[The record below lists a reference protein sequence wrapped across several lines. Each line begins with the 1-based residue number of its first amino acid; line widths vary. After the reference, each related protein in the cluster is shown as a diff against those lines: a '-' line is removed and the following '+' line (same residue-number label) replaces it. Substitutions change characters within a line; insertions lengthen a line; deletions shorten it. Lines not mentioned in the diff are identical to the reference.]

1 MENEQIL
8 IKRKKVK
15 KYLFIFFVGFIL
27 LNSFIYWVEYR
38 RYVLLAPSSLQEA
51 RKEFTKAIIPHMYY
65 TFLVKTVRIDFQNQ
79 LLAPLKKI
87 RNYFYHKGLEKL
99 PPNEA
104 EGALWFDLF
113 EARLYNY
120 SVRASYGSMAKH
132 YGVHFAKDFIDKVY
146 ANIEL
151 LSKYPLA
158 DDSISE
164 LGGSVVETY
173 LDLINIYVADFHL
186 NLDGYTLSNENMK
199 MISTN
204 TQFHQRFVTLY
215 EWEKEFLAYHKEHHP
230 MQYASVMST
239 QKGWYSPYI
248 KYYDKMYLTSSF
260 ILFYKIHNNHFSCDA
275 DKEYWE
281 SIEEAKQKILDF
293 SQTYAVPTKS
303 LETFKRQIAYL
314 QIDNLSNANE
324 QNSTSTNPLKLT
336 INCNYKTNKEKQQ

>member
-1 MENEQIL
+1 MKKPYIL
-8 IKRKKVK
+8 PQRIKT
-15 KYLFIFFVGFIL
+15 YLLVFIVGFII
-27 LNSFIYWVEYR
+27 LNSLIYWVEYR
-38 RYVLLAPSSLQEA
+38 RYVISAPLSLQEA
-51 RKEFTKAIIPHMYY
+51 RKEFTKAIIPHIYY
-65 TFLVKTVRIDFQNQ
+65 TFLVKTVRIDFQNP
-79 LLAPLKKI
+79 LLSPIKAL

-132 YGVHFAKDFIDKVY
+132 YGVHFASYFIDDVY

-164 LGGSVVETY
+164 LGGSVIETY

-186 NLDGYTLSNENMK
+186 NLDEYTLSNENMK
-199 MISTN
+199 MISIN
-204 TQFHQRFVTLY
+204 AEFYQRFVTLY

-230 MQYASVMST
+230 IQYTSVMST

-260 ILFYKIHNNHFSCDA
+260 ILFYKIHNNLFSCDA
-275 DKEYWE
+275 DKQYWE
-281 SIEEAKQKILDF
+281 SIEDAKQKILDF
-293 SQTYAVPTKS
+293 SQTYTVPTKS
-303 LETFKRQIAYL
+303 LETFKKQMAYL
-314 QIDNLSNANE
+314 HIDNLFNTNE
-324 QNSTSTNPLKLT
+324 QKSASTNPLKPM
-336 INCNYKTNKEKQQ
+336 INCNYKTNKEKEK

>member
-1 MENEQIL
+1 MEKEQRFTRRAKI
-8 IKRKKVK
+8 R
-15 KYLFIFFVGFIL
+15 KYLLLFVVGFIL

-38 RYVLLAPSSLQEA
+38 RYVLSAPPLLQEA
-51 RKEFTKAIIPHMYY
+51 RKEFTKAIIPHLYY
-65 TFLVKTVRIDFQNQ
+65 TFLVKTVRIDFQNP

-87 RNYFYHKGLEKL
+87 RNYFYYKGLEKL

-132 YGVHFAKDFIDKVY
+132 YGIHFSKYFIDKVY

-158 DDSISE
+158 DDSINE

-186 NLDGYTLSNENMK
+186 NPKGYMFNTVNMNK
-199 MISTN
+199 VSTDE
-204 TQFHQRFVTLY
+204 QLYKRFVTLY
-215 EWEKEFLAYHKEHHP
+215 EWEKKFLAYHEEHHS

-248 KYYDKMYLTSSF
+248 KCHDKLLKISSF
-260 ILFYKIHNNHFSCDA
+260 ILFYKIHNNLFSCGE
-275 DKEYWE
+275 DKQYWE
-281 SIEEAKQKILDF
+281 SMEEAKQKILDF
-293 SQTYAVPTKS
+293 SQNYSVSIDEQKD
-303 LETFKRQIAYL
+303 LKKKIAYL

-324 QNSTSTNPLKLT
+324 QNSTSSNPLKST
-336 INCNYKTNKEKQQ
+336 INCKY